1 MNDSS
6 VFRARLSLVLAAVL
20 WSLSGLLTRLLQN
33 PTVLEVHEPKLE
45 PMHLAFYRS
54 LFAGLFFIPFL
65 SLAGVRFRWLM
76 LGMVGTFAAMN
87 AMFLSAMAIGTAANA
102 ILLQNSA
109 PIWVYLVSVNLMK
122 EKADH
127 RSLQAILIGMV
138 GILLILVS
146 GLHGDFQAQLPV
158 MALGLGSGLTYAGII
173 LFLRVLRKEASQ
185 WLVLLNHLGA
195 AACLCLAMFLILGPA
210 GWWKWI
216 TWPSTNQI
224 LFLAFFGVVQ
234 MGIPY
239 WLFTRSLKS
248 VSPQEAGIITLL
260 EPVLNP
266 LWAYLIDP
274 EKEKMPPATMIGGG
288 ILLFALVW
296 RYLPQKTV
304 SEPANSAPS

>member
-6 VFRARLSLVLAAVL
+6 VLRARLSLVLASVL
-20 WSLSGLLTRLLQN
+20 WSLSGLFTRLLQN
-33 PTVLEVHEPKLE
+33 PTSLELHEPKLE

-76 LGMVGTFAAMN
+76 LGMVGCFATMN
-87 AMFLSAMAIGTAANA
+87 ALFLSAMAMGTAANA

-109 PIWVYLVSVNLMK
+109 PIWVYLVSVYLLK
-122 EKADH
+122 ERADH

-138 GILLILVS
+138 GIVLILAS
-146 GLHGDFQAQLPV
+146 GLQSDFEAQLPV
-158 MALGLGSGLTYAGII
+158 MALGLGSGFTYAGVI
-173 LFLRVLRKEASQ
+173 LFLRALRAEAAQ

-195 AACLCLAMFLILGPA
+195 AVCLCFAMFLILGPSR
-210 GWWKWI
+210 WWAWI
-216 TWPSTNQI
+216 TWPSANQ
-224 LFLAFFGVVQ
+224 LWFLAFFGVVQ

-274 EKEKMPPATMIGGG
+274 EKEKMPLPTMIGGG

-296 RYLPQKTV
+296 RYMPRKSIEEACTTQ
-304 SEPANSAPS
+304 